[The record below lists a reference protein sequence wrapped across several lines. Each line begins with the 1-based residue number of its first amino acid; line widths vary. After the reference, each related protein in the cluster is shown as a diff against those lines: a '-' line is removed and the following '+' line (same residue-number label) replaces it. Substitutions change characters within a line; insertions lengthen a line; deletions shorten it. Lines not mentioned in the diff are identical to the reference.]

1 MTMGH
6 VADGEKIKLRSF
18 CRVWVRESPA
28 YVHFKHV
35 ASLIDDLSRSSH
47 SSRMALSYLPLA
59 MSIPSFRRTL
69 NVEFA
74 THWLRAYSTVFSR
87 RV

>member
-6 VADGEKIKLRSF
+6 VAEGGKNKLRSF
-18 CRVWVRESPA
+18 CRGWVRESPA

>member
-6 VADGEKIKLRSF
+6 VAEGGKNKLRSF
-18 CRVWVRESPA
+18 CRGWVRESPA

-69 NVEFA
+69 NVEFP
-74 THWLRAYSTVFSR
+74 THWLCTYSTVFGC

>member
-35 ASLIDDLSRSSH
+35 ASLIDDLNRNDLKTQFVLWITFAINVHIQSPVG
-47 SSRMALSYLPLA
+47 AYWFQQA
-59 MSIPSFRRTL
+59 MQGMI
-69 NVEFA
+69 
-74 THWLRAYSTVFSR
+74 
-87 RV
+87 

>member
-47 SSRMALSYLPLA
+47 SSRMALPYLPLA